1 MKLNGLQHIGIPTKD
16 FGASKIFYESLGFS
30 LINEEMNVGS
40 KVGFFELNG
49 TIIEI
54 WEDKTTECR
63 VAIDHLA
70 LDTDD
75 IDEVFNSIQDLGYE
89 LLDKNI
95 MELPFWENGIRYF
108 NFYGP
113 NHEIIEIS
121 QMKK

>member
-63 VAIDHLA
+63 GAIDHLA

-89 LLDKNI
+89 LLEKILWNYRSGKMESVTLISTDQI
-95 MELPFWENGIRYF
+95 MRL
-108 NFYGP
+108 
-113 NHEIIEIS
+113 
-121 QMKK
+121 

>member
-1 MKLNGLQHIGIPTKD
+1 M
-16 FGASKIFYESLGFS
+16 
-30 LINEEMNVGS
+30 
-40 KVGFFELNG
+40 NG

-63 VAIDHLA
+63 GAIDHLA

-95 MELPFWENGIRYF
+95 MELPFWKMESVTL
-108 NFYGP
+108 
-113 NHEIIEIS
+113 IS
-121 QMKK
+121 TDQIMRL

>member
-1 MKLNGLQHIGIPTKD
+1 VKLNGLQHIGIPTKD
-16 FGASKIFYESLGFS
+16 FEASKIFYKSLGFRQ
-30 LINEEMNVGS
+30 INEEMNAES

-49 TIIEI
+49 MIIEI

-63 VAIDHLA
+63 GAIDHLA

-75 IDEVFNSIQDLGYE
+75 IDEAFNSIQDLGYE

-95 MELPFWENGIRYF
+95 MELPFWEKGIRYF

-121 QMKK
+121 QVKK

>member
-16 FGASKIFYESLGFS
+16 FGGINKWKKQIDSRSKSVL
-30 LINEEMNVGS
+30 LVGS
-40 KVGFFELNG
+40 HGTFKHIENG

-63 VAIDHLA
+63 GAIDHLA

-89 LLDKNI
+89 VPI
-95 MELPFWENGIRYF
+95 LPFV
-108 NFYGP
+108 
-113 NHEIIEIS
+113 
-121 QMKK
+121 K

>member
-63 VAIDHLA
+63 GAIDHLA

-108 NFYGP
+108 NFY
-113 NHEIIEIS
+113 
-121 QMKK
+121 

>member
-1 MKLNGLQHIGIPTKD
+1 MKLNGLQHIGIPTED

-63 VAIDHLA
+63 GAIDHLA
-70 LDTDD
+70 LDADD

-95 MELPFWENGIRYF
+95 VELPFWEKGIRYF

>member
-1 MKLNGLQHIGIPTKD
+1 VKLNGLQHIGIPTGD
-16 FGASKIFYESLGFS
+16 FEASKNFYESLGFK
-30 LINEEMNVGS
+30 LINEEMNAES

-49 TIIEI
+49 MIIEI
-54 WEDKTTECR
+54 WEDETTECR
-63 VAIDHLA
+63 GAIDHLA

-75 IDEVFNSIQDLGYE
+75 IDKAFKSIQDLGYE

-95 MELPFWENGIRYF
+95 MELPFWEKGIRYF
-108 NFYGP
+108 NLYGP

>member
-63 VAIDHLA
+63 GAIDHLA

-75 IDEVFNSIQDLGYE
+75 IDEVLIPHLCHPYLMLDDQW
-89 LLDKNI
+89 LL
-95 MELPFWENGIRYF
+95 YT
-108 NFYGP
+108 
-113 NHEIIEIS
+113 
-121 QMKK
+121 Q